1 MPRGGLILPGYHTRS
16 QEGPVIIEMGQT
28 HSGGS
33 SGDVLW
39 SHEEIFNFKYQ
50 GAAQQPSQILVFY
63 WPAQSCKNA
72 KISFLALA
80 SQVLT

>member
-39 SHEEIFNFKYQ
+39 SHEEIFHFEYQ
-50 GAAQQPSQILVFY
+50 GAAQQPFKNRVSY
-63 WPAQSCKNA
+63 WPAQS
-72 KISFLALA
+72 
-80 SQVLT
+80 